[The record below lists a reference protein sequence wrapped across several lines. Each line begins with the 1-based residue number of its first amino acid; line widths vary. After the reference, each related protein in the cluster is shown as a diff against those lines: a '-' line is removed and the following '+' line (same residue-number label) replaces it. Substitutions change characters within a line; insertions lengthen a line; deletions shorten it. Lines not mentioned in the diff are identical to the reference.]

1 MSFADMAVMETF
13 RLLDKVRSEGP
24 KERAEKPNPQPP
36 QKFKAVH
43 RPKPPKSQ
51 PVKTDPLSILDPG
64 RKKLTTVESQRV
76 LAVLDESI
84 KKTEIVSLLPYAIQN
99 VNKYSSMLSD
109 DLQTALHEHGN
120 LQNNLQDTFMKLKEH
135 REAKAIAEEELARQ
149 AEDEDSQMGSEEGS
163 PRESIKSKE
172 EQMQSEVDEIDEI
185 ENNLVKMITAQ
196 EYQVTFSCKNLLR
209 MFGPSPALVNS
220 LRSEVKERDERASQM
235 ILYLKDLKGFIL
247 ERLLTTPLEEKEKM
261 EYLQEISVREKKN
274 REVMEKLS
282 TELEGELAEKDTEI
296 SKRNDE
302 IRRLK
307 GDRHQLEKFSEE
319 HIRRTRLEADKSQQ
333 ADLKN
338 SEGKQTT
345 LQGEVQ
351 KLRNKLAAMTA
362 EHRESELTLRKR
374 KYKIETE
381 VENWIQKY
389 DQDMGERQEEYEDLD
404 SIYTEEKAQ
413 LNELEER
420 FKTLE
425 AEYTTIVEER
435 KIAQEKR
442 EQQQR
447 ELAAMIKAATIVQ
460 SFWRSYKC
468 RKMLKAKNKKKGKK
482 GKKGKKK

>member
-1 MSFADMAVMETF
+1 M
-13 RLLDKVRSEGP
+13 
-24 KERAEKPNPQPP
+24 
-36 QKFKAVH
+36 
-43 RPKPPKSQ
+43 
-51 PVKTDPLSILDPG
+51 
-64 RKKLTTVESQRV
+64 TTVESQRV

-172 EQMQSEVDEIDEI
+172 EQTQSELDEIDEI

-282 TELEGELAEKDTEI
+282 TELEGELAEKDTEVSI
-296 SKRNDE
+296 QSTCWYCFTQM
-302 IRRLK
+302 LK
-307 GDRHQLEKFSEE
+307 GNKVTTNLVSLFNHTLTLAPGMMEFVVNVKGLQLCLHWTRHSL
-319 HIRRTRLEADKSQQ
+319 HPW
-333 ADLKN
+333 
-338 SEGKQTT
+338 KQT
-345 LQGEVQ
+345 VV
-351 KLRNKLAAMTA
+351 A
-362 EHRESELTLRKR
+362 
-374 KYKIETE
+374 
-381 VENWIQKY
+381 
-389 DQDMGERQEEYEDLD
+389 D
-404 SIYTEEKAQ
+404 
-413 LNELEER
+413 
-420 FKTLE
+420 
-425 AEYTTIVEER
+425 
-435 KIAQEKR
+435 
-442 EQQQR
+442 
-447 ELAAMIKAATIVQ
+447 
-460 SFWRSYKC
+460 
-468 RKMLKAKNKKKGKK
+468 
-482 GKKGKKK
+482 